1 MRDRPPLDVLIA
13 GGGCAGLEAMFR
25 LQRIARMTASSPA
38 AADRVLPQPAA
49 FAVCVQPDRDV
60 VYVKPVGELD
70 LATAPQLRDELH
82 ELVAAGFTHIVIDL
96 RALLFIDCVGVRLL
110 VELNADARRRRWRLS
125 LIQGRECVRRVL
137 ELTAT
142 VDILP
147 LTAYARSQVA

>member
-1 MRDRPPLDVLIA
+1 
-13 GGGCAGLEAMFR
+13 
-25 LQRIARMTASSPA
+25 MTASPFA
-38 AADRVLPQPAA
+38 AAERLLPQPTA
-49 FAVCVQPDRDV
+49 FAVCVRPERDV

-82 ELVAAGFTHIVIDL
+82 ELVAAGFMHIAIDL
-96 RALLFIDCVGVRLL
+96 RALLFIDCAGVRLL

-125 LIQGRECVRRVL
+125 LIQGRACVRRVL

-147 LTAYARSQVA
+147 FTACARSQAA